1 MSDFDSRARKAAD
14 SVREQISGNTFHP
27 EKGIRRAQR
36 SPARIAIPSAV
47 AAVAL
52 IAAVMVALPRG
63 GDGGTPSAAEG
74 PLGGEG
80 AAFALTGA
88 LKPFDT
94 CDAVLQYFKD
104 QAPDYLIERAGG
116 GAVTTEAGTP
126 MRRTALPKQSRADDS
141 SGTAAESADAP
152 PAHSTT
158 NVQEA
163 GVDEPDI
170 VKTDGKRIVA
180 VAQGRVHLVGLD
192 GGKMTLRKTLQDANV
207 RNVFLSGDRVLVFSG
222 EVAQSSELGL
232 PWAGQQAVMSMYDI
246 SSLSAPQ
253 PIATLT
259 INGQVLDARLVGTQ
273 VRVVTVSSPDVDAPS
288 PIYTP
293 DGGIEQKSKDELRAA
308 VARTNVD
315 DWVPTYALRDGAGA
329 EVSKGRLVECG
340 NLAHPETFS
349 GLDTVAVSSFDMGS
363 ALQSRKTVGVIAGG
377 EQIYATDTSTYVST
391 TDWSRDGSTAK
402 TSVHKFVTAASGASS
417 YKGSGEV
424 PGTLLNEYAMSEY
437 NGVLRVA
444 STFSER
450 RGWVS
455 SRQMTEGLVTTL
467 QEHDGALRQLGQVG
481 GLGRQDN
488 ESIRAVRFIEDR
500 GYIVTYRQTDP
511 LYVLDLRDPAAP
523 KVVGELKIPGYSG
536 YLHPIGENLLL
547 GVGQSGLESGPVS
560 VTPQPPTKDGT
571 TTDTAPSTP
580 NRPIPNRPGQ
590 IGVQFS
596 LFDVS
601 DPAHPR
607 RIDTQTYGG
616 GAAAAEFDPKA
627 FLYWQPRNL
636 IIAPTNLHGDYRGHG
651 AFSGLVLLRANA
663 DGLRE
668 IGRLATTQAY
678 GTVNRSLVIGD
689 TVYMLSDQALQANSL
704 DTHRQIDKLIF

>member
-14 SVREQISGNTFHP
+14 SVRQQIAGSTFHS

-36 SPARIAIPSAV
+36 SAARVVIPSAV

-52 IAAVMVALPRG
+52 IAGVMVALPRG
-63 GDGGTPSAAEG
+63 ADGGTPSAGQGTVA
-74 PLGGEG
+74 GEG
-80 AAFALTGA
+80 AAYALTGA
-88 LKPFDT
+88 LKPFNS
-94 CDAVLQYFKD
+94 CDGVLQYFKD
-104 QAPDYLIERAGG
+104 QAPDYLIERTGG
-116 GAVTTEAGTP
+116 GVATNEAGTP
-126 MRRTALPKQSRADDS
+126 PRRTALPKQSRADDS
-141 SGTAAESADAP
+141 SGTAAESAETP

-180 VAQGRVHLVGLD
+180 VGQGRVHLIGLD
-192 GGKMTLRKTLQDANV
+192 GGKMTLRKTLPDTNV
-207 RNVFLSGDRVLVFSG
+207 RNVFLSADRVLVFSG
-222 EVAQSSELGL
+222 QAAQSSGLGL

-246 SSLSAPQ
+246 SSLSDPR

-259 INGQVLDARLVGTQ
+259 INGEVLDARLVGTQ

-288 PIYTP
+288 PVYTP
-293 DGGIEQKSKDELRAA
+293 DGGIEQRSKDELRAA
-308 VARTNVD
+308 VARTKVD
-315 DWVPTYALRDGAGA
+315 DWIPTYALRDGAGA
-329 EVSKGRLVECG
+329 QVSRGRLVECA

-391 TDWSRDGSTAK
+391 TDWSSDGSPAK
-402 TSVHKFVTAASGASS
+402 TSVHKFLTAASGASS
-417 YKGSGEV
+417 YQGSGEV
-424 PGTLLNEYAMSEY
+424 LGTLLNQYAMSEY
-437 NGVLRVA
+437 HGVLRVA
-444 STFSER
+444 STISER
-450 RGWVS
+450 RGWVN

-467 QEHDGALRQLGQVG
+467 QEQDGALRQLGQVG

-500 GYIVTYRQTDP
+500 GYVVTFRQSDP
-511 LYVLDLRDPAAP
+511 LYVLDLHDPAAP
-523 KVVGELKIPGYSG
+523 QVVGELKIPGYSG

-560 VTPQPPTKDGT
+560 VAPKPPTKDG
-571 TTDTAPSTP
+571 PSTDIAP
-580 NRPIPNRPGQ
+580 APPTPARQ

-596 LFDVS
+596 LFDIS
-601 DPAHPR
+601 DPGRPR

-636 IIAPTNLHGDYRGHG
+636 IIAPTNVHGDYRGRG
-651 AFSGLVLLRANA
+651 AFSGLVVLQATAN
-663 DGLRE
+663 GLKE

-678 GTVNRSLVIGD
+678 GSVNRSLVIGD
-689 TVYMLSDQALQANSL
+689 SVYMLSDHALQANSL
-704 DTHRQIDKLIF
+704 DTHRQIDKLMF